1 MALQLKDQPSWEKFF
16 QDARIPKKDSQSYA
30 KIFVTNRMT
39 GDLLPDITKE
49 TLKEL
54 GIEILGDCLAIIK
67 HARTIATK
75 KTNVQPVQIKAPAAK
90 LPEIKQDMTLQQFRK
105 FLIDWNVFKQI
116 TGIEESQIAAQLY
129 SCCDESVQNGLVN
142 TVKDIFTINET
153 ELLKLIEQIVTKRSN
168 PTVHHMN
175 FAALM
180 QNQNETIQEYLIR
193 LKSSAPDCEFTCPG
207 CDMDLQPSHIK
218 DQLIRGLHNEIL
230 QTDILAKASH
240 LKTLEDIIKHAE
252 AFETALRDQQSL
264 QGSEAMAARSS
275 YKTQQRKPGNQQRKN
290 IKCSGCGSLTHC
302 NADRPT
308 HCPAWEVTCHN
319 CNKLHHFARV
329 CRQPKPPANGT
340 GTKQDDSAHGLIA
353 HIKQEPISPQPRN
366 KSRLN

>member
-168 PTVHHMN
+168 PTVHRMN
-175 FAALM
+175 FA
-180 QNQNETIQEYLIR
+180 
-193 LKSSAPDCEFTCPG
+193 
-207 CDMDLQPSHIK
+207 
-218 DQLIRGLHNEIL
+218 
-230 QTDILAKASH
+230 
-240 LKTLEDIIKHAE
+240 
-252 AFETALRDQQSL
+252 
-264 QGSEAMAARSS
+264 
-275 YKTQQRKPGNQQRKN
+275 
-290 IKCSGCGSLTHC
+290 
-302 NADRPT
+302 
-308 HCPAWEVTCHN
+308 
-319 CNKLHHFARV
+319 
-329 CRQPKPPANGT
+329 
-340 GTKQDDSAHGLIA
+340 
-353 HIKQEPISPQPRN
+353 
-366 KSRLN
+366 